1 MRVWEPR
8 LSVRSLA
15 ALTAALATFTNPS
28 VRNIVTNSVF
38 ITGLES
44 EIVILVSLS
53 SWIVDNAFFNPVAD
67 RSWPMCERIVVDSV
81 DKMVPGLAP
90 PEPASAK
97 IESCKWCASVSMKE
111 IAADPVYFDTAA

>member
-1 MRVWEPR
+1 MRVCEPR

-15 ALTAALATFTNPS
+15 ALTAALATYTNPS

-67 RSWPMCERIVVDSV
+67 RS
-81 DKMVPGLAP
+81 
-90 PEPASAK
+90 
-97 IESCKWCASVSMKE
+97 
-111 IAADPVYFDTAA
+111 